1 MAKDSSTSGGERRVF
16 NISAGYTGSGSGSGS
31 GSGLAGFFNRTNSS
45 TSGSTVSKEQIDQG
59 SIHDYLDEYAAQA
72 AAKAA
77 ARIEILVNER
87 LVFVEQ
93 AQKKVSRMLDESSKL
108 MGSIQTGLERSQEL
122 TDRSIETQERLSD
135 EVASIK
141 ANTISALSIFVSF
154 FAFITVTI
162 NVFSKASSVISASVL
177 VLVFWCLLVGFNI
190 LISLQFKKTSADKS
204 LWFALAAVVIVAF
217 GAIFGMY
224 FFFPELYEPGRVVLR
239 FT

>member
-1 MAKDSSTSGGERRVF
+1 MKKTSDASGGEQDRQSFSVGL
-16 NISAGYTGSGSGSGS
+16 GYTDSASSS
-31 GSGLAGFFNRTNSS
+31 ANFFNRSTNSS
-45 TSGSTVSKEQIDQG
+45 SSRSSIKKDKVDQA
-59 SIHDYLDEYAAQA
+59 SLHEHLEEYAAQA

-77 ARIEILVNER
+77 ARIEVLVNEK
-87 LVFVEQ
+87 LVFVDQ
-93 AQKKVSRMLDESSKL
+93 AQSKVSKMLDESSRL
-108 MGSIQTGLERSQEL
+108 METINTGLEVSRKL
-122 TDRSIETQERLSD
+122 TDESINTQKRLED

-190 LISLQFKKTSADKS
+190 LISLQFKRVSTDRS
-204 LWFALAAVVIVAF
+204 LWIALVVVVGVAF
-217 GAIFGMY
+217 FAIFGMY
-224 FFFPELYEPGRVVLR
+224 FFFPELYESGRVVLR

>member
-1 MAKDSSTSGGERRVF
+1 MTTENSTGGGERRVF
-16 NISAGYTGSGSGSGS
+16 NIGAGYADSGSGST
-31 GSGLAGFFNRTNSS
+31 GFFNRNFNSS
-45 TSGSTVSKEQIDQG
+45 TSRASISKDQIDQG
-59 SIHDYLDEYAAQA
+59 SIHEYLDEYAAQA

-77 ARIEILVNER
+77 ARIELLVNER

-108 MGSIQTGLERSQEL
+108 MGSIKTGLERSQEL
-122 TDRSIETQERLSD
+122 TDRSIETQEKLSD

-190 LISLQFKKTSADKS
+190 LISLQFKKASADKS
-204 LWFALAAVVIVAF
+204 LWFALGVVVLVAF

-224 FFFPELYEPGRVVLR
+224 IFFPELYEPGRVVLR